1 MGKFVLLAE
10 YVNLAG
16 NDLSA
21 YGSSGELSLESETED
36 ATTFGSG
43 GWKEFLAGLKSGSL
57 KIKFK
62 QDMSNGALDS
72 ILWPL
77 FGTVV
82 AFEVRATQAV
92 VGTGNPKYTGNVLI
106 SQHTPLS
113 GEVGKI
119 AEVDVEYPTSGA
131 VARATA

>member
-1 MGKFVLLAE
+1 MAKFVLLAA
-10 YVNLAG
+10 YVSLAG

-21 YGSSGELSLESETED
+21 YGASAELSLETEDED

-43 GWKEFLAGLKSGSL
+43 GWKEVLAGLKSGSL
-57 KIKFK
+57 KVKFK
-62 QDMSNGALDS
+62 QDMANGALDS
-72 ILWPL
+72 IMFPL

-82 AFEVRATQAV
+82 TFEVRATSAV
-92 VGTGNPKYTGNVLI
+92 VGTGNPKYTGSVLI
-106 SQHTPLS
+106 NQHTPLS

-119 AEVDVEYPTSGA
+119 VEADLEFPTSGA